1 MILVTTSRKPST
13 RTRRFARELSSVLP
27 LSRYLPRG
35 KSSIH
40 DLLERAEEM
49 GMHRV
54 VVIGETKGNPSIMRV
69 LRRDGGW
76 SWLFQ
81 IYIRSVSLY
90 VDMGRKMVRIDAE
103 GLSIDAD
110 VYSREL
116 SEAFG
121 VYEETDD
128 AVILREREGNVRFL
142 YYGEEVGPRFRIV
155 GVDPVPSALRL

>member
-1 MILVTTSRKPST
+1 MILITTSRKPST

-27 LSRYLPRG
+27 LSRYVPRG

-40 DLLERAEEM
+40 DVIERAEEL

-54 VVIGETKGNPSIMRV
+54 VVIGETKGNPSIMRI
-69 LRRDGGW
+69 LRRGEGW

-81 IYIRSVSLY
+81 MYIRSVSLY
-90 VDMGRKMVRIDAE
+90 VDMGRKMVRIGAE

-110 VYSREL
+110 AYAREL

-128 AVILREREGNVRFL
+128 TVVLQERDGNVRFT
-142 YYGEEVGPRFRIV
+142 YYGEEVGPRFRIT
-155 GVDPVPSALRL
+155 GVDPVPSALKL